1 MNSSPDLY
9 ACLGVARTASPEDI
23 QLAFRQ
29 VARRFHPDTNPDPS
43 AAEEFKL
50 VAHAHDVL
58 SDARQRADCDAGTA
72 PETIIVTLAT
82 TSSCEHL
89 RPVGEPQAVYYLVNI
104 SATAPAVFPAPP
116 LNVCLVID
124 RSTSMQGPRL
134 DQVKAAAAQ
143 LIEGLKPNDQFSVV
157 AFSDRAEVILSAQ
170 QSRNKSAAV
179 SRVSTIAAGGGTE
192 ILQGLTAG
200 LQELQ
205 NSFNGRAVN
214 QLVLLTDGRT
224 YGDEEDCLLLATLAE
239 GDGITISG
247 LGIGDEWNDEFLDR
261 LAAATGGESS
271 YIGSPPAVKKQLADQ
286 LHRLGNTMAQHLRLQ
301 VTCDPGVE
309 LHSAFRVAPNPGPLL
324 PGMQPLRLGNLRHRD
339 TVSVLLEFL
348 VEKTSAGIKNMARL
362 SAISDVLSVG
372 STNERWQADLQ
383 LPVAGKPAAVPPLA
397 IIQALDK
404 VTLYHLQEKAWAA
417 MEGGDVARATRR
429 LERVASKLLAGNEPE
444 LAGVVRGEIDRMGN
458 TRHVSAEGRKRI
470 KYGTRALIAAPRDTT

>member
-72 PETIIVTLAT
+72 PETIIMTLAT

-89 RPVGEPQAVYYLVNI
+89 RPVSEPQAVYYLVNI

-179 SRVSTIAAGGGTE
+179 SRVSTI
-192 ILQGLTAG
+192 
-200 LQELQ
+200 
-205 NSFNGRAVN
+205 
-214 QLVLLTDGRT
+214 
-224 YGDEEDCLLLATLAE
+224 
-239 GDGITISG
+239 
-247 LGIGDEWNDEFLDR
+247 
-261 LAAATGGESS
+261 
-271 YIGSPPAVKKQLADQ
+271 
-286 LHRLGNTMAQHLRLQ
+286 
-301 VTCDPGVE
+301 
-309 LHSAFRVAPNPGPLL
+309 
-324 PGMQPLRLGNLRHRD
+324 
-339 TVSVLLEFL
+339 
-348 VEKTSAGIKNMARL
+348 
-362 SAISDVLSVG
+362 
-372 STNERWQADLQ
+372 
-383 LPVAGKPAAVPPLA
+383 
-397 IIQALDK
+397 IQALDK

-417 MEGGDVARATRR
+417 MEGGDVAMATRR